1 MAKKDMIDG
10 ETARRIKQMSVPD
23 LNEFIWKIYRRG
35 YQDGIDTCYETIAAV
50 IKKHTPT
57 S

>member
-10 ETARRIKQMSVPD
+10 ETARKVKQMSVPD
-23 LNEFIWKIYRRG
+23 LNEFIWKIYQRG
-35 YQDGIDTCYETIAAV
+35 YADGIATTAETITAV
-50 IKKHTPT
+50 IKKHTPP